1 MPRANDI
8 SVPSGDK
15 NRLLS
20 MLPPDVAERLQPHL
34 EIVDL
39 ELRQSLYTA
48 NEPITHIYFPC
59 TAVCSLLLTLDEDT
73 LIEIATVGKEGM
85 VGLPAFLG
93 AGSIPG
99 EAFCQVAGRA
109 VRLPAAI
116 LLQESHSGGPLHDLL
131 QRYTQAHINQIAQS
145 AACGRA
151 HSIDE
156 RCARWLLITHDQV
169 GSDQFP
175 LTQQF
180 LALMLG
186 VRRAGVNAAASI
198 LQRAGYIRY
207 TRGVITVADR
217 SGLESA
223 ACACYRVVRDEFER
237 LLN

>member
-1 MPRANDI
+1 MASDM
-8 SVPSGDK
+8 SVLPGNN

-20 MLPPDVAERLQPHL
+20 MLPPEIAERLQPHI
-34 EIVDL
+34 EVVDL
-39 ELRQSLYTA
+39 ALRQNLYRA
-48 NEPITHIYFPC
+48 NEPITDVYFPS
-59 TAVCSLLLTLDEDT
+59 TAVCSLVLTLDDDT
-73 LIEIATVGKEGM
+73 LIEIATVGREGM

-93 AGSIPG
+93 ASSIPG
-99 EAFCQVAGRA
+99 DAFCQVAGRA
-109 VRLPAAI
+109 LRLPADVLRREASAHG
-116 LLQESHSGGPLHDLL
+116 QLHDLL

-169 GSDQFP
+169 GADQFH

-207 TRGVITVADR
+207 SRGVITVTDR
-217 SGLESA
+217 PGLESA
-223 ACACYRVVRDEFER
+223 SCSCYRVMRDEFER
-237 LLN
+237 LLG